1 MGELFTSCVLGRFVV
16 GHAHDERSKHEP
28 ANFGLTQ

>member
-1 MGELFTSCVLGRFVV
+1 MGELFTSCVADRFVV
-16 GHAHDERSKHEP
+16 SQAHDERSKHEP